1 MRSYVVV
8 AFTAASRLCVA
19 GLVAK
24 TLEAP
29 PGEATY
35 WTGYALAKACGISL
49 RSVLR
54 IWAAH
59 GLKSHKVKTFK
70 LSNDADFAEK
80 PYDMVGLYVDP
91 PEHVIVLTVD
101 EKSQIQA
108 LDRTQPGPPIKP
120 GRLGAMNHEHKR
132 NCTATQFA
140 ALDVLEGKVIGQ
152 CMSRHRHQEFIRFLN
167 TVNRATPKDRGVEAH
182 NETSK
187 SFVWT
192 ADPDSIIE
200 NPIGGIQ
207 ALVSIH

>member
-1 MRSYVVV
+1 MAAGVDGLLCDKTRPSGKRPLAPEVVG
-8 AFTAASRLCVA
+8 R
-19 GLVAK
+19 LVAK

-140 ALDVLEGKVIGQ
+140 ALDVLKGKVIGQ
-152 CMSRHRHQEFIRFLN
+152 CMSRHRH
-167 TVNRATPKDRGVEAH
+167 
-182 NETSK
+182 
-187 SFVWT
+187 
-192 ADPDSIIE
+192 
-200 NPIGGIQ
+200 
-207 ALVSIH
+207 